1 MPGHYKD
8 RFISGKGNKS
18 TSKTTGT
25 VTVKPISEPVRRD
38 TGLSELSQPLKVLTL
53 NAGNLGLLY
62 DTSEPP
68 TSCDDPRCQ
77 GDEII
82 SMYNTV
88 HEAVNNPSS
97 PDVDILPQDFDIY
110 DYLNDIT
117 ESSIVE
123 MIQVAW
129 GNPHES
135 YVNPILEELLENPP
149 TPIPSFPSCCR
160 GWSDFNGF
168 RINPDGGFTDSH
180 TDCVGNE
187 LSRRT
192 DEQQLRSF
200 IEEHQ
205 PEIIVITELLDNDSE
220 SYGCMDSDCYEGVES
235 TTYPLIQTMRNNP
248 KSSCYQSNSGEP
260 QQVKR
265 VIPSNYQLSCTD
277 PIYTCI
283 ATRDDIGNLNYQYGG
298 TTLQCPNQTYGLI
311 DVTPTICTSMELD
324 YPPECEELGNIWPV
338 NTSYINLTLN
348 DGTPIRIIA
357 THPINLHSLEK
368 DMCRTALLRQAFE
381 EISEPTQNVI
391 IAGDFNMDPYRLDVR
406 PFLNWSSEEN
416 ISYVR
421 DFMKDVFNN
430 WNTHPTVNTRTA
442 FHVGDPVY
450 GNGGP
455 QVADIAT
462 HCLNKI

>member
-1 MPGHYKD
+1 MKKYKKYELENMSMKQLKQID
-8 RFISGKGNKS
+8 RYL
-18 TSKTTGT
+18 TSNQ
-25 VTVKPISEPVRRD
+25 VDVEPISDSQVQLG
-38 TGLSELSQPLKVLTL
+38 TSELYQPLKVLTL

-187 LSRRT
+187 LS
-192 DEQQLRSF
+192 
-200 IEEHQ
+200 
-205 PEIIVITELLDNDSE
+205 
-220 SYGCMDSDCYEGVES
+220 
-235 TTYPLIQTMRNNP
+235 
-248 KSSCYQSNSGEP
+248 
-260 QQVKR
+260 
-265 VIPSNYQLSCTD
+265 
-277 PIYTCI
+277 
-283 ATRDDIGNLNYQYGG
+283 
-298 TTLQCPNQTYGLI
+298 
-311 DVTPTICTSMELD
+311 
-324 YPPECEELGNIWPV
+324 
-338 NTSYINLTLN
+338 
-348 DGTPIRIIA
+348 
-357 THPINLHSLEK
+357 
-368 DMCRTALLRQAFE
+368 
-381 EISEPTQNVI
+381 
-391 IAGDFNMDPYRLDVR
+391 
-406 PFLNWSSEEN
+406 
-416 ISYVR
+416 
-421 DFMKDVFNN
+421 
-430 WNTHPTVNTRTA
+430 
-442 FHVGDPVY
+442 
-450 GNGGP
+450 
-455 QVADIAT
+455 
-462 HCLNKI
+462 